1 MPLAAVQTRKIPAT
15 MPVASTD
22 CVSMKIQ
29 NVMANQTVKFITDTI
44 KTLSSRCRNVRSP
57 WCDRSSTGAFGL
69 LMTLPPCD
77 VLVRYVQGTD
87 SREAVNSSG
96 PGGGPGSTAP

>member
-1 MPLAAVQTRKIPAT
+1 MPLAAVQTRKMPAT

-57 WCDRSSTGAFGL
+57 RLRKIQHRCLRPAHGSSSL
-69 LMTLPPCD
+69 RVLP
-77 VLVRYVQGTD
+77 VGTRYVRGLTLRVPKTHRRPD
-87 SREAVNSSG
+87 PR
-96 PGGGPGSTAP
+96 GS